1 MLKKY
6 YDLFLESKIELLLE
20 NKFAI
25 SKEFKNVL
33 KKISDNYDNEISEI
47 ILEVLDEDRG
57 ELHYSQNYL
66 DIVKDK
72 DDMISFMSDKSFNK
86 IETKV
91 KKSEYFDLK
100 GRSEIKIGRFVR
112 QFLKFQEM
120 YITDKDIEEFVN
132 IWKSLI
138 SGKGEEFKI
147 VSGSDIK
154 KYYSYKTYANNE
166 IGVLGGSCMK
176 HDYCQSYFDIYT
188 KNPDQCRMLILL
200 DPIGKLIGRALVWKV
215 FHKESDIKGFNP
227 KWVMDRIYTTKDS
240 DINKFKSYSDKEG
253 WARREVLNNYDLESY
268 FKFKFK
274 GTTFRSKIIIELD
287 RGGNFND
294 YPYLDTFAFY
304 DTKSRMLSNSGIEP
318 GDLIL
323 RDTQGSHDPCDICD
337 GDGIDNDNE
346 IDCRGCLGLYDH
358 FIHKSI

>member
-1 MLKKY
+1 MFNIYGMLKKY
-6 YDLFLESKIELLLE
+6 YDMFLESKIELLLE
-20 NKFAI
+20 NKLVM
-25 SKEFKNVL
+25 SKEFKNII
-33 KKISDNYDNEISEI
+33 KKISNKYDSEISML
-47 ILEVLDEDRG
+47 ILDVLEEGDDDIT
-57 ELHYSQNYL
+57 YSQNYL

-112 QFLKFQEM
+112 QFLKF
-120 YITDKDIEEFVN
+120 IGTHNHLTDKDIEEFVN
-132 IWKSLI
+132 IWKSLV

-176 HDYCQSYFDIYT
+176 FKECEEYFDIYT
-188 KNPDQCRMLILL
+188 KNPDQCKMLILL

-215 FHKESDIKGFNP
+215 YKSESDIGGFDP
-227 KWVMDRIYTTKDS
+227 KWVMDRVYVTKDS

-268 FKFKFK
+268 FNFIFK
-274 GTTFRSKIIIELD
+274 GTRHKSKIVIKID
-287 RGGNFND
+287 NGGDFTD
-294 YPYLDTFAFY
+294 YPYVDTFAFY
-304 DTKSRMLSNSGIEP
+304 DTESRMLSNSGINTE
-318 GDLIL
+318 GDIIL
-323 RDTQGSHDPCDICD
+323 RDTEGGYERCGCDDDHGCD
-337 GDGIDNDNE
+337 
-346 IDCRGCLGLYDH
+346 DCYRLYDVYLTQW
-358 FIHKSI
+358 